1 MSNSIRSLLRPSAL
15 KEGDV
20 VGVVAPAGPVDK
32 GQLETG
38 LAVIRAMGFKP
49 LLGRHVRA
57 RSRFMAGPDKDRAQD
72 LMDMFRNPD
81 VRAIFCARGGY
92 GANRIL
98 PHLKPDVIRANPK
111 VVVGSSD
118 ITLLLHYLVQQCG
131 LVAFH
136 GPMVAGS
143 FGRAEMKKSRRQFK
157 ALLTGS
163 AGAGVFHSPQ
173 AKVFSKGVA
182 QGKITGGCLTL
193 LCRSL
198 NTPYEINTRN
208 RIILIEDVGE
218 PLYRIDGMLWQLK
231 NAGMFKGVR
240 GLIFGEMVNCRPQ
253 HKSDGTIADILADL
267 FPNPKFPILTNC
279 PIGHGKEVW
288 TLPLEISA
296 TLDSKSKTL
305 ELKHCGVKQVGRA

>member
-1 MSNSIRSLLRPSAL
+1 MSKSIRSVLRPPAL

-20 VGVVAPAGPVDK
+20 VGVVAPAGPVDR

-38 LAVIRAMGFKP
+38 LQVICNMGFKP
-49 LLGRHVRA
+49 LLGKHINA
-57 RSRFMAGPDKDRAQD
+57 RSGFLAGSDKDRAQD
-72 LMDMFRNPD
+72 LMDMFRNPV

-98 PHLKPDVIRANPK
+98 SLLKPAEIRSHPK
-111 VVVGSSD
+111 IVVGSSD
-118 ITLLLHYLVQQCG
+118 ITMLLHFLVQNCG
-131 LVAFH
+131 LISFH

-157 ALLTGS
+157 ALLTGDTMS
-163 AGAGVFHSPQ
+163 KVFHSPR

-208 RIILIEDVGE
+208 RILLIEDVNE

-231 NAGMFKGVR
+231 NAGMFKSVR
-240 GLIFGEMVNCRPQ
+240 GIIFGEMVNCRPQ
-253 HKSDGTIADILADL
+253 RKGEGTIKDILEDL
-267 FPNPKFPILTNC
+267 FPKPGFPILTHC

-288 TLPLEISA
+288 TLPLETSA
-296 TLDSKSKTL
+296 TLDCESKTL
-305 ELKHCGVKQVGRA
+305 ELKHCGVK

>member
-1 MSNSIRSLLRPSAL
+1 MSKSIRSLLRPPAL

-32 GQLETG
+32 EQLKAG
-38 LAVIRAMGFKP
+38 LEVICNMGFKP
-49 LLGRHVRA
+49 LLGKYIHA
-57 RSRFMAGPDKDRAQD
+57 RSGFLAGADKARAQD
-72 LMDMFRNPD
+72 LMDMFCNPE

-98 PHLKPDVIRANPK
+98 SLLNPAEIRANPK
-111 VVVGSSD
+111 ILVGSSD
-118 ITLLLHYLVQQCG
+118 ITLLLHFLMQKCG
-131 LVAFH
+131 LIAFH

-143 FGRAEMKKSRRQFK
+143 FGRTEMKKSRRQFK
-157 ALLTGS
+157 ALLTGDS
-163 AGAGVFHSPQ
+163 KSKVCHFPQ
-173 AKVFSKGVA
+173 AKVFSKAVV

-198 NTPYEINTRN
+198 STPYEIKTKNK
-208 RIILIEDVGE
+208 ILLIEDVNE

-240 GLIFGEMVNCRPQ
+240 GLIFGEMVNCEPQ
-253 HKSDGTIADILADL
+253 RKGDGKIEDILEDL
-267 FPNPKFPILTNC
+267 FQKPSFPILTHC

-288 TLPLEISA
+288 TLPLETSA
-296 TLDSKSKTL
+296 TLDSESKTL
-305 ELKHCGVKQVGRA
+305 ELKDCGVN

>member
-1 MSNSIRSLLRPSAL
+1 MSKSIRSLLRPPAL

-32 GQLETG
+32 AQLETG
-38 LAVIRAMGFKP
+38 LDVIRSMGFKP
-49 LLGRHVRA
+49 LLGKHVHA

-72 LMDMFRNPD
+72 LMDMFRNPE

-98 PHLKPDVIRANPK
+98 SYLKPAVIRAHPK
-111 VVVGSSD
+111 IVVGSSD
-118 ITLLLHYLVQQCG
+118 ITLLLHFLLQKCG

-143 FGRAEMKKSRRQFK
+143 FGRTDMKLSRRIFK
-157 ALLTGS
+157 ALLTGDNK
-163 AGAGVFHSPQ
+163 VFHAPR
-173 AKVFSKGVA
+173 AKVVSKGVA

-198 NTPYEINTRN
+198 GTPYEINTRN

-240 GLIFGEMVNCRPQ
+240 GLIFGEMINCRPQ
-253 HKSDGTIADILADL
+253 RKGEGTIKDIIENL
-267 FPNPKFPILTNC
+267 FPDPGFPILTHC

-288 TLPLEISA
+288 TLPLETSA
-296 TLDSKSKTL
+296 TLDCESKTL
-305 ELKHCGVKQVGRA
+305 ELKHCGVKQGA